1 MPKICILSA
10 RFWPYYPRYGTAHPF
25 TLAKAL
31 VDSGFKVR
39 VVTSFPQEID
49 GTIPERYKG
58 RIISREM
65 LGEMELVRVWA
76 LQLSRIGVLRKFLL
90 NLTFM
95 MSSLLA
101 LVFMRDSDLI
111 FGVDP
116 DAPFLIFPSFFYT
129 RVTRSKYLLLMT
141 DLYPDVV
148 FDYEI
153 ASSPLIRRLLT
164 IISIFSY
171 RISDRILTITHRL
184 KENIQ
189 RYQVS
194 ADKVDVVELAVNMSA
209 FSPMNLAAD
218 DLVFFDIPLI
228 GERFVV
234 LYSGSMSLMYDFD
247 TMLSAAELLRGFEDI
262 LFIIRGHGEK
272 KDHVLDVVSEK
283 GLTNVVV
290 RGVVPNLETV
300 VKYINLAD
308 VCVIP
313 LTDTPGGDITH
324 PSKLLEFWACGKP
337 VVVLSKGEL
346 SRLVSD
352 VDGGIALGVGSSEGL
367 ADAIINLYQNRERAR
382 EMGSKG
388 FEHVASRFS
397 TQVMQRNLSKVIKRI
412 V

>member
-1 MPKICILSA
+1 
-10 RFWPYYPRYGTAHPF
+10 
-25 TLAKAL
+25 LAKAL
-31 VDSGFKVR
+31 VDSGFNVK

-58 RIISREM
+58 KLISREM
-65 LGEMELVRVWA
+65 LNEMELVRVWT
-76 LQLSRIGVLRKFLL
+76 LQLSRIGVLRKFLF

-95 MSSLLA
+95 LSSLLA
-101 LVFMRDSDLI
+101 LVFMRDADLI

-129 RVTRSKYLLLMT
+129 RVTRSRYLLLMT

-153 ASSPLIRRLLT
+153 ASSPLIRKLLT
-164 IISIFSY
+164 IVSIFSY
-171 RISDRILTITHRL
+171 RISDRILTITYRL

-189 RYQVS
+189 RYHVR
-194 ADKVDVVELAVNMSA
+194 ADEVDVVELAVNMSV
-209 FSPMNLAAD
+209 FSPMILADD
-218 DLVFFDIPLI
+218 DLVSFDIPLV

-247 TMLSAAELLRGFEDI
+247 AVLSAAELLRDYENI

-272 KDHVLDVVSEK
+272 KDHVLEVTSEK

-290 RGVVPNLETV
+290 RGVVPDLETV

-313 LTDTPGGDITH
+313 LADTPSGDITH

-352 VDGGIALGVGSSEGL
+352 VDGGIALEVGASEGL
-367 ADAIINLYQNRERAR
+367 ADAILYLYRNGERAK
-382 EMGSKG
+382 EMGLKG

-397 TQVMQRNLSKVIKRI
+397 THVMQRNLSKVIKRI